1 MRRYLAEGKVKSYE
15 QGELVVKLLEKVI
28 TNFMMLVLMLML
40 MKMKILI
47 LMKVSYDEQG

>member
-28 TNFMMLVLMLML
+28 TNIIRVL
-40 MKMKILI
+40 MKM
-47 LMKVSYDEQG
+47 SYEQTN